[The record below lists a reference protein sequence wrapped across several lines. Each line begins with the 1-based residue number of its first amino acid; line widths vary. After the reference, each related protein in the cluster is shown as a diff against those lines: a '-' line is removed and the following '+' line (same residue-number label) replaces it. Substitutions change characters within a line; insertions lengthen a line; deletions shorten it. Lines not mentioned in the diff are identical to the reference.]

1 MNRAA
6 LKIAFRELS
15 GGLKGFWIYLACIM
29 LGTAAI
35 ASAGSVTEVF
45 SRGLT
50 SEARVLLGGDA
61 LFTTRQRQFTPEESA
76 YILDLGEVAESAGLD
91 IMVSAGGRRRQ
102 VDLRGVD
109 ANYPLVGE
117 VTLSGAPLK
126 HDGTDFQSALASQ
139 SEGEGQD
146 TLWGTVVSQSFLD
159 AFDVE
164 IGDTVQFGQIKA
176 VIRARL
182 DGTPDRVGSPGAFA
196 PQAMLSLKPVKDA
209 GYLEPGQIFAYGYR
223 VSFKESNI
231 GQFEAIEKTTK
242 ETFKDVGLRI
252 REPSDAVDGLQQL
265 LTTLNGFLSIIGI
278 AALVAGGVGV
288 AQATT
293 SFLETRIASIAALK
307 ALGADSGSIRSAYV
321 MQFGFL
327 AFIGALIGM
336 MIGAAAPYLLIA
348 LPANGI
354 PLPKTLGIY
363 PAPLLKALALG
374 MLAAA
379 IFALPAIG
387 RARATRPAALFRQV
401 SERVKTKTPMFE
413 RLSAFGAAALLAAL
427 AIFTSANTGVT
438 AILLV
443 GAMLAWAVFL
453 LAAFLVR
460 KLAGRLAKTANGF
473 WLLML
478 SNLGGPGS
486 LAPTIV
492 PALGLGIALLT
503 LVASVQANLLRQISE
518 TAPRNA
524 PSLVFSQIPNDGV
537 ERFAALVADN
547 NIEIGNS
554 DVFRSAPFL
563 QGRVTSLN
571 DAPIDKDKVARSE
584 RWVVQGETSLTYLSK
599 QPPEVELT
607 KGEWW
612 PEDYAGDLLVS
623 VEIDVAKGLRVDVGD
638 TIGFRIFG
646 REVTATI
653 SSLRRVDWGT
663 FSISSNTAF
672 ILSPGTLEA
681 AKPYYVAIAKTP
693 ADNEDPLIAAI
704 GKEFPDL
711 VVFQTR
717 PALAT
722 AARLF
727 GNIAT
732 AVNAAAAVVT
742 IAGLLVLLGAFAAM
756 ARKRQTEAALLKVF
770 GAERKNI
777 LALYGAEFAFAG
789 ACGAIIGAGIGMA
802 GAYPIVTQ
810 VFEAEWVFP
819 WRESLGITGLAIGI
833 SALGGLSVGL
843 ATLRQKPRKIFSS
856 A

>member
-45 SRGLT
+45 SRGLAG
-50 SEARVLLGGDA
+50 EARVLLGGDA

-76 YILDLGEVAESAGLD
+76 YVKDLGEIAESAGLD
-91 IMVSAGGRRRQ
+91 IMVSAGERRRQ

-109 ANYPLVGE
+109 ENYPLVGQ
-117 VTLSGAPLK
+117 VTLSGIPLK
-126 HDGTDFQSALASQ
+126 NDGTDFQTALAPA
-139 SEGEGQD
+139 ENV
-146 TLWGTVVSQSFLD
+146 WGAVVSQSFLD
-159 AFDVE
+159 AFDVK
-164 IGDTVQFGQIKA
+164 IGDTVEFGQIKA

-182 DGTPDRVGSPGAFA
+182 DGTPDRVGTPGAFA
-196 PQAMLSLKPVKDA
+196 PQAMMRLKPVREA
-209 GYLEPGQIFAYGYR
+209 GYLEPGQIFAFGYR
-223 VSFKESNI
+223 VRFKESNI
-231 GQFEAIEKTTK
+231 GEFEAIAKQTK
-242 ETFKDVGLRI
+242 ETFKDAGLRI

-265 LTTLNGFLSIIGI
+265 LTTLNSFLAIIGI

-307 ALGADSGSIRSAYV
+307 ALGADSGTIRTAYV
-321 MQFGFL
+321 LQLGLL
-327 AFIGALIGM
+327 AFIGAVIGV
-336 MIGAAAPYLLIA
+336 MIGAAAPYLLIV
-348 LPANGI
+348 LSANGI
-354 PLPKTLGIY
+354 PLPKTLGVY

-387 RARATRPAALFRQV
+387 RARATRPAALFRQI
-401 SERVKTKTPMFE
+401 SEMAKTKTPRFE

-427 AIFTSANTGVT
+427 AIFTSANAGVT
-438 AILLV
+438 AILLF
-443 GAMLAWAVFL
+443 GAILAWSVFL

-460 KLAGRLAKTANGF
+460 KLAARLAKTAKGF
-473 WLLML
+473 WRLML

-503 LVASVQANLLRQISE
+503 LVASVQANLLRQIGE
-518 TAPRNA
+518 TAPSNA
-524 PSLVFSQIPNDGV
+524 PSLVFSQIPNEGIDV
-537 ERFAALVADN
+537 FKALVTENKID
-547 NIEIGNS
+547 IS
-554 DVFRSAPFL
+554 DPEAFRSAPFL
-563 QGRVTSLN
+563 QGRVISLN
-571 DAPIDKDKVARSE
+571 NEPINKENVARSE
-584 RWVVQGETSLTYLSK
+584 RWVVQGETSLTYLDK
-599 QPPEVELT
+599 QPSQIELAE
-607 KGEWW
+607 GEWW
-612 PEDYAGDLLVS
+612 SENYSGDLLVS
-623 VEIDVAKGLRVDVGD
+623 VEVDVAKGLKVGLGD

-646 REVTATI
+646 RDVTATI

-672 ILSPGTLEA
+672 IFSPGTLEA

-693 ADNEDPLIAAI
+693 PENEEPLIAAI
-704 GKEFPDL
+704 GERFPNL

-717 PALAT
+717 PAFET

-732 AVNAAAAVVT
+732 AVNAAAGVVT

-756 ARKRQTEAALLKVF
+756 ARKRQTESALLKVF

-777 LALYGAEFAFAG
+777 LGLYGAEFAFAG
-789 ACGAIIGAGIGMA
+789 ACGAIIGAGIGIL
-802 GAYPIVTQ
+802 GAYPIVIH
-810 VFEAEWVFP
+810 VFEAKWFFP
-819 WRESLGITGLAIGI
+819 WRESLGIAGVAIGI
-833 SALGGLSVGL
+833 SAIGGLSVGIV
-843 ATLRQKPRKIFSS
+843 TLRQKPAKIFS
-856 A
+856 AV

>member
-1 MNRAA
+1 VNRAA

-45 SRGLT
+45 SRGLA

-91 IMVSAGGRRRQ
+91 IMVSAGDRRRQ

-126 HDGTDFQSALASQ
+126 HDGTDFQSALAPQ
-139 SEGEGQD
+139 IEGEGEGQD

-182 DGTPDRVGSPGAFA
+182 A
-196 PQAMLSLKPVKDA
+196 QAMLSLKPVKDA
-209 GYLEPGQIFAYGYR
+209 GYLEAGQIFAYGYR
-223 VSFKESNI
+223 VSFNESNI

-265 LTTLNGFLSIIGI
+265 LTTLNSFLAIIGI

-307 ALGADSGSIRSAYV
+307 ALGADSGTIRSAYV
-321 MQFGFL
+321 MQLGLL

-348 LPANGI
+348 LSANGI

-427 AIFTSANTGVT
+427 AIFTSANAGVT

-460 KLAGRLAKTANGF
+460 KLAGRLAKTAKGF
-473 WLLML
+473 WRLML

-537 ERFAALVADN
+537 ERFAALVTDS
-547 NIEIGNS
+547 NIEITNP

-646 REVTATI
+646 REVSARI

-693 ADNEDPLIAAI
+693 AENEEPLIAAI
-704 GKEFPDL
+704 GKDFPDL

-756 ARKRQTEAALLKVF
+756 ARKRQTESALLKVF

-789 ACGAIIGAGIGMA
+789 ACGAIIGAGIGIA
-802 GAYPIVTQ
+802 GAYPIVIQ

-819 WRESLGITGLAIGI
+819 WREALGIAGLAIGI

-843 ATLRQKPRKIFSS
+843 ATLRQKPGKIFSS